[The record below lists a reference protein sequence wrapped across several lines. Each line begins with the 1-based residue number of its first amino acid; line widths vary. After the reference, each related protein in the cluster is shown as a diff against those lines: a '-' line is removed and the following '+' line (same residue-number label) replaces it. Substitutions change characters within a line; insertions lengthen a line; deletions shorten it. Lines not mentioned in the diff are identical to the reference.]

1 MFTEI
6 AGRDMAS
13 TRKAGP
19 RPAAKTAAK
28 AEPHDQSMLD
38 RLKFFSD
45 AVFAIVLTLLVLEL
59 KAPEAHSAEELWAGL
74 ARMSSHFIA
83 FALTFAVISIF
94 WTAHMS
100 NLRALKQFDWPAAV
114 MNLVH
119 LFSICLLPF
128 VSSVLADARFGP
140 AAWAVYSVVLIWASA
155 ANVALVLTIWRGGGR
170 LVSGLPAGSGAYRVA
185 RAATPGIAFGLGL
198 VGIALGQITLAR
210 LCWLLIPALFLVFQ
224 LLLKPKPA

>member
-1 MFTEI
+1 
-6 AGRDMAS
+6 MAS
-13 TRKAGP
+13 SRRA
-19 RPAAKTAAK
+19 TAAK
-28 AEPHDQSMLD
+28 AAHRTTPKPAANAPPHDPSMLD

-59 KAPEAHSAEELWAGL
+59 KPPEAHSAQDLWAGL

-114 MNLVH
+114 MNLLH
-119 LFSICLLPF
+119 LFPICLLPF
-128 VSSVLADARFGP
+128 VSSLLADARFGP
-140 AAWAVYSVVLIWASA
+140 AAWTVYSVVLIWAST
-155 ANVALVLTIWRGGGR
+155 ANIALVLTIWRGGGR
-170 LVSGLPAGSGAYRVA
+170 LVSGVPAGGGAYRVS
-185 RAATPGIAFGLGL
+185 RAAAPGIAFGLGL
-198 VGIALGQITLAR
+198 VAIGLGHVNLAR
-210 LCWLLIPALFLVFQ
+210 LCWLLIPVLFMVFQ